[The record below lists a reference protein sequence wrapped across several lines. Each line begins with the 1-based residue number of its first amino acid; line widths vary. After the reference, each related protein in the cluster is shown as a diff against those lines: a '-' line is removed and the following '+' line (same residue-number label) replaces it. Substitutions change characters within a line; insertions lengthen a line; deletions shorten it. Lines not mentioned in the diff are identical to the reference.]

1 LRVAFFGS
9 SRFSCLV
16 LRRLLESVHE
26 VACVVTQPDQPAGRS
41 MVLTPTPVCA
51 DALGAAVPI
60 LKPERL
66 RGNAEIVEQL
76 RKYELDALV
85 VASYGQIVPKQIL
98 SLIPWPLNVHPS
110 LLPRLRGASPIRTAL
125 LQGLQRTGC
134 CIMRMTP
141 RLDDGDVL
149 LREEY
154 AIPHDYNYEQLETDL
169 GELGGRLAVEALNAC
184 ANETVRLDP
193 QDNAQAT
200 YCTTYTRDDS
210 WIDWRRGA
218 TELYNFIRAWDPDL
232 GAQTVLNGR
241 KLKVWRAA
249 VAEGQGAP
257 GKVLSAERKL
267 LTVACG
273 KGALSLLVLQPENK
287 RRMSI
292 GEFLAG
298 NRVESGEIF
307 DSPS

>member
-98 SLIPWPLNVHPS
+98 SLTPWPL
-110 LLPRLRGASPIRTAL
+110 
-125 LQGLQRTGC
+125 
-134 CIMRMTP
+134 
-141 RLDDGDVL
+141 
-149 LREEY
+149 
-154 AIPHDYNYEQLETDL
+154 NYEQLETDL